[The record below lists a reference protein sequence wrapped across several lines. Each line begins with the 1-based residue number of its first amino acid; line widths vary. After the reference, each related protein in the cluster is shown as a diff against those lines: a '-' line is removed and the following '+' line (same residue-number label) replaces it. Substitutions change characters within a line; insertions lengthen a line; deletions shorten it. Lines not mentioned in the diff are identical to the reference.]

1 MFRRVQGPTKGNVI
15 MQLKTRKAVYIIG
28 CSNMGAYI
36 AGAMSKLDFD
46 VYIIDLDEES
56 FRNLP
61 LDYSGFTITGDACDT
76 DFLESQIAK
85 DAYLVL
91 VSTDSDNVNS
101 FVAQYV
107 KKIMGIDLVI
117 TRIYDVDKH
126 ILMDNSGIKIIYPSI
141 LTANKFFDI
150 VKDYDSLK
158 KEGGSDR

>member
-1 MFRRVQGPTKGNVI
+1 
-15 MQLKTRKAVYIIG
+15 MQLRSRKSVYIIG

-46 VYIIDLDEES
+46 VYIIDKDEES

-61 LDYSGFTITGDACDT
+61 LDYSGFTIPGDACNT
-76 DFLESQIAK
+76 DFLERSISK

-107 KKIMGIDLVI
+107 KKIMGIDMVI

-150 VKDYDSLK
+150 VKEYDNLK
-158 KEGGSDR
+158 KTGGNN